1 MTGRMADKWKRVR
14 LGDVSKLI
22 SGRDLVPEQYNDQN
36 NGIPYITGASNIDD
50 GCVIINRWTTE
61 PVVISNPDDIL
72 ITCKGTVGLT
82 AFNNFGICHLARQ
95 IMAIRADTNIVDKK
109 YLKYAVDGSFL
120 KLLRKARSMIPGVS
134 REDILSL
141 TLPLPPLDEQKR
153 IADVLDKASELIKK
167 RKEQIRLMDELAKSL
182 FIEMFGDPVENPMG
196 WERRLFVD
204 IFSVIYRYPT
214 FYGLEYVPDGF
225 PVVRIGNIPE
235 DGQIFYSS
243 QNYVK
248 ITKEDNAKYPRTQLQ
263 LYDILMAV
271 RGDGST
277 AKKIGVVRDPHLI
290 FANISANLILLREN
304 KSIANYSYLFS
315 MLTSKAG
322 QKILDKYV
330 TKTAKKTITSNDLK
344 RISFPLPPL
353 SLQNEFADRIDA
365 IEKQKALLQDGLAK
379 METAYKALMQ
389 EYFG

>member
-1 MTGRMADKWKRVR
+1 MTGSIADKWKMVR

-153 IADVLDKASELIKK
+153 IADVLDKASELITK

-196 WERRLFVD
+196 WDIVNIEDMCSEIVD
-204 IFSVIYRYPT
+204 CPHSTPIHSDVPTNYPS
-214 FYGLEYVPDGF
+214 
-225 PVVRIGNIPE
+225 I
-235 DGQIFYSS
+235 
-243 QNYVK
+243 
-248 ITKEDNAKYPRTQLQ
+248 RTSELQ
-263 LYDILMAV
+263 HGYINWA
-271 RGDGST
+271 
-277 AKKIGVVRDPHLI
+277 
-290 FANISANLILLREN
+290 
-304 KSIANYSYLFS
+304 S
-315 MLTSKAG
+315 M
-322 QKILDKYV
+322 KYV
-330 TKTAKKTITSNDLK
+330 DENEYLK
-344 RISFPLPPL
+344 RITRIKPEKNDIIYGREGSYGDAVILPDGYSFCLGQRVMLLRRDKKKCHYIFLWAMLCSDYVYNQAKEKNVGATVGHVNVGDIKKFTILSPPLP
-353 SLQNEFADRIDA
+353 LQKEFADRIDA
-365 IEKQKALLQDGLAK
+365 IEQQKALLQNGLAK